1 MLLPPPRLS
10 RRLSRLLN
18 EFFKICWL
26 VPSDVGEDER
36 IIRAIYSPYHID
48 KHNKLKHQAYDP
60 TPRTDE
66 ISTMRLEHMGAPFC
80 RLRAKSMEN
89 PDKVLRGLA
98 VLNVSA
104 IVSNGMQVVD
114 SRQQYCGH
122 ADIKLLI
129 AEVANRRHGEPL
141 PPIVGKKFKDLKE
154 QLLKC
159 STLYIDPNTSDRNQ
173 DISRYLERVENH
185 C

>member
-1 MLLPPPRLS
+1 
-10 RRLSRLLN
+10 
-18 EFFKICWL
+18 
-26 VPSDVGEDER
+26 
-36 IIRAIYSPYHID
+36 
-48 KHNKLKHQAYDP
+48 
-60 TPRTDE
+60 
-66 ISTMRLEHMGAPFC
+66 
-80 RLRAKSMEN
+80 MEN